1 MTVTIEDLYQ
11 LKDEIEKLS
20 VNNTE
25 VLERLKIIRG
35 YYAVFLHASTL
46 FKIENNEGKKLELF
60 EYAVIKNKT
69 QKPRKYGPHEKIHMS
84 LQRSRNKTLVKLGYT
99 LQQYHDIRK
108 KAEYYIGKN
117 ITQDDI
123 KKSQKYFEECQ
134 SLIDG
139 YLLLNVNSFA
149 DNSDTPKT
157 ETTIINENVSVVRPI
172 RNNDTKSRPSLKVL
186 K

>member
-1 MTVTIEDLYQ
+1 M
-11 LKDEIEKLS
+11 KEKI
-20 VNNTE
+20 
-25 VLERLKIIRG
+25 K
-35 YYAVFLHASTL
+35 
-46 FKIENNEGKKLELF
+46 LF

-69 QKPRKYGPHEKIHMS
+69 QKPRKYGLMKDTYEP
-84 LQRSRNKTLVKLGYT
+84 QRSKNKTLVKLGYT

>member
-25 VLERLKIIRG
+25 VLERSKIIRG

-46 FKIENNEGKKLELF
+46 FEIKNNEGEKLELF
-60 EYAVIKNKT
+60 EYVIVKNTT
-69 QKPRKYGPHEKIHMS
+69 QKPRKYGPHEKIYMS
-84 LQRSRNKTLVKLGYT
+84 LQRSGNKALAKLGCT
-99 LQQYHDIRK
+99 LQQYHGIRK
-108 KAEYYIGKN
+108 KAEYDIEKN
-117 ITQDDI
+117 ITLDDI

-134 SLIDG
+134 GLIDG

-149 DNSDTPKT
+149 NTNDPPKT
-157 ETTIINENVSVVRPI
+157 ETTIINENVSVVRPA
-172 RNNDTKSRPSLKVL
+172 RNNDTKLRSSLKVL